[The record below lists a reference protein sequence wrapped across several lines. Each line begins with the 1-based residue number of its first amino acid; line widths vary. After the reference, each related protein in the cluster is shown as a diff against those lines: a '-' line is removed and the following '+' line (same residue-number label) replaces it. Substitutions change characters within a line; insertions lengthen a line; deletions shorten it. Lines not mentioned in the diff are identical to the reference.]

1 MKNAEKNSTEQQ
13 ELNTALENAEYPL
26 IGGKM
31 CSKCKRIKPM
41 NTDFFYISND
51 KRDQFPFKSHCKVC
65 AGNKGKRLNHLGDGY
80 KICSKCRVKKPAT
93 NVFFGNQK
101 NKIDNLRPDCKVCM
115 SMIQK
120 AAYAKKS
127 KEELSKKRRDYYE
140 KNKEKILRNQSIW
153 NKRNQGKVRHY
164 KRVRKQ
170 KLKRAKT
177 KWFEKY
183 MVERV
188 YHEAALRG
196 WEVDHVVPL
205 QSEKVCGLHC
215 HDNLQILE
223 KKLNR
228 AKSNSVWPDMP

>member
-1 MKNAEKNSTEQQ
+1 MKNAAKNSTVQQ
-13 ELNTALENAEYPL
+13 ELSSALENAEYPL

-31 CSKCKRIKPM
+31 CSKCKKIKPM
-41 NTDFFYISND
+41 NTDFFYASND
-51 KRDQFPFKSHCKVC
+51 KRNQFPFKSHCKVC
-65 AGNKGKRLNHLGDGY
+65 AGSKGKRLNHLGNGY
-80 KICSKCRVKKPAT
+80 KICSKCKVKKPAT
-93 NVFFGNQK
+93 KDFFGNQK
-101 NKIDNLRPDCKVCM
+101 NKIDNLRPDCKVCE
-115 SMIQK
+115 SMIKK
-120 AAYAKKS
+120 AAYEKKP
-127 KEELSKKRRDYYE
+127 KEELKNKRKSYYE
-140 KNKEKILRNQSIW
+140 KNKEKMLKTQYLW
-153 NKRNQGKVRHY
+153 NKRNKGKVRHY

-170 KLKRAKT
+170 KLKRAIT
-177 KWFEKY
+177 KWFEKD

-188 YHEAALRG
+188 YHEASLRG